1 MSWGVSTRTGVA
13 IGLGNIVAFFTN
25 RTGSA
30 PSSGVLLTES
40 GNNLIQEDGSFILV

>member
-13 IGLGNIVAFFTN
+13 LGLGNIVAFFTN

-40 GNNLIQEDGSFILV
+40 NNNLVQEDGFFILI